1 MALLTHKLCII
12 AIVISYFGVGEGF
25 QRQGRQALLSRY
37 DRGKAVQLRMGIDV
51 SGLKVVPI
59 PDSDVQ
65 AAFLGA
71 AQSSADSGSSLT
83 SGDLLSDLQNVAI
96 LTAGIA
102 YFAYEKRPRGDART
116 DLVEIRRSTIANAN
130 MGVFSKQFIAADTL
144 VGCFPG
150 YVMNVENALEGKRDE
165 DAKIS
170 AKKYMWSISDE
181 EVLDPT
187 NGEGKLEMEISY
199 FGGLIKVNTAMARVN
214 EPPPSADC
222 NLYTK
227 VDNGQVYV
235 YAERDI
241 FANEELYLDYGE
253 SYDRSDYNDM
263 NEIENRLK
271 ESQIKQRLDDEEFMT
286 LRPIVDEAKDSAPS
300 SKLETDTTNPS
311 GFIAKL
317 GQKEKSFDDSG
328 IISPEEGAQLFG
340 EFGVRGLTGNA
351 EEREFMESMRKGGK
365 GSDGMEPKRSNPR
378 PTAKENTVD
387 EKSIMDALLGGASVR
402 GVVDGIESGGSGSG
416 SGSGNAKD
424 SDTEEL
430 MADLMKQMGSENA
443 NNMDSIPDLAEAA
456 GTNKIPVP
464 PNASAPAA
472 PASKSKLG
480 VDESGSKPTT
490 LLTEEETEDLQRR
503 IDNMTDEQVEKVFAK
518 MRGALG
524 EKASAEMADSLEEAR
539 KLTTSKGKREM
550 PRAKPVDDEVR
561 KKYDRE
567 LNAIEDELEKIY
579 NDPLGVWQEL
589 ITNPESFNE
598 DEDPNKLADG
608 EEFS

>member
-1 MALLTHKLCII
+1 MHVFLVITTLLVVFALKENLCFHSGPSTLTARVTSSI
-12 AIVISYFGVGEGF
+12 AIANGNLAS
-25 QRQGRQALLSRY
+25 RGRFDTEL
-37 DRGKAVQLRMGIDV
+37 KMGIDV
-51 SGLKVVPI
+51 SGLRVVPI
-59 PDSDVQ
+59 PDTDLQ
-65 AAFLGA
+65 AALDA
-71 AQSSADSGSSLT
+71 AQSTDAGALT
-83 SGDLLSDLQNVAI
+83 SGDLASDLQNVLI
-96 LTAGIA
+96 LAAGIS
-102 YFAYEKRPRGDART
+102 YFFYEKRPRGDARM

-150 YVMNVENALEGKRDE
+150 FVVNVDDALDRKRDD
-165 DAKIS
+165 DAKAS

-187 NGEGKLEMEISY
+187 NVDGKLELEIMY

-214 EPPPSADC
+214 EPPPGADC

-241 FANEELYLDYGE
+241 FADEELFLDYGT
-253 SYDRSDYNDM
+253 SFDRSDYGND
-263 NEIENRLK
+263 EALENRLK
-271 ESQIKQRLDDEEFMT
+271 ESRIKQRLDDEEFMT
-286 LRPIVDEAKDSAPS
+286 LRPIVDDAKDSAPTS
-300 SKLETDTTNPS
+300 RLETDTTNPS

-317 GQKEKSFDDSG
+317 GKKEKAYDDSG

-365 GSDGMEPKRSNPR
+365 GSEGMQTSGAPPTPPK
-378 PTAKENTVD
+378 NTVD
-387 EKSIMDALLGGASVR
+387 EKSIMDSLLGGASIR
-402 GVVDGIESGGSGSG
+402 GVVDGVESGGKAQDG
-416 SGSGNAKD
+416 
-424 SDTEEL
+424 DTDEL
-430 MADLMKQMGSENA
+430 MADLMKQMGSDNA
-443 NNMDSIPDLAEAA
+443 ENMDAIPDLTEATGGA
-456 GTNKIPVP
+456 ATKVPVP
-464 PNASAPAA
+464 PL
-472 PASKSKLG
+472 SKSA
-480 VDESGSKPTT
+480 DSGSSNKPRT

-524 EKASAEMADSLEEAR
+524 EAASEEMADALEEAR

-561 KKYDRE
+561 KKYNRE
-567 LNAIEDELEKIY
+567 LDAIEDELEKIY

-598 DEDPNKLADG
+598 DENPDKLADG

>member
-1 MALLTHKLCII
+1 MTTLITVLLVLIALEQSSCFHGRPTQSWRGGSSSQSKSANGNWGYKIGGNRL
-12 AIVISYFGVGEGF
+12 VG
-25 QRQGRQALLSRY
+25 L
-37 DRGKAVQLRMGIDV
+37 KMGIDV
-51 SGLKVVPI
+51 SGLRVVPI
-59 PDSDVQ
+59 PDSDLQ
-65 AAFLGA
+65 AALDA
-71 AQSSADSGSSLT
+71 AQSTSESAGGMM
-83 SGDLLSDLQNVAI
+83 SGDLVSDLQNVAI

-102 YFAYEKRPRGDART
+102 YFFYEKRPRGDARA

-130 MGVFSKQFIAADTL
+130 MGVFSKQFIAGDTL

-150 YVMNVENALEGKRDE
+150 YVVKVEDALDRKRDE
-165 DAKIS
+165 DALAS

-187 NGEGKLEMEISY
+187 NIDGKLELEITY
-199 FGGLIKVNTAMARVN
+199 FGGLIKVDTAMARVN
-214 EPPPSADC
+214 EPPPGADC

-241 FANEELYLDYGE
+241 FADEELFLDYGV
-253 SYDRSDYNDM
+253 SFDRSDYGED
-263 NEIENRLK
+263 EVVESRLK
-271 ESQIKQRLDDEEFMT
+271 ESRIKQRLDDEEFMT
-286 LRPIVDEAKDSAPS
+286 LRPIVDEAKDSAPTS
-300 SKLETDTTNPS
+300 RLETDTTNPS

-317 GQKEKSFDDSG
+317 GKSEKDFDDSG

-365 GSDGMEPKRSNPR
+365 GYDGTQPPATPAPPR
-378 PTAKENTVD
+378 ENTVD
-387 EKSIMDALLGGASVR
+387 EKSIMDSLLGGASIR
-402 GVVDGIESGGSGSG
+402 GVVDGVESGG
-416 SGSGNAKD
+416 GNSKD
-424 SDTEEL
+424 GETDEL
-430 MADLMKQMGSENA
+430 MADLMKQMGSDNA
-443 NNMDSIPDLAEAA
+443 KNMDAIPDLTEATGSA
-456 GTNKIPVP
+456 TKVPVP
-464 PNASAPAA
+464 PSPKSGGGSSVPPA
-472 PASKSKLG
+472 
-480 VDESGSKPTT
+480 DSKPKT
-490 LLTEEETEDLQRR
+490 LLTEAETEDLQRR

-524 EKASAEMADSLEEAR
+524 EAASEEMADALEEAR

-550 PRAKPVDDEVR
+550 PRAQPVDDEVR
-561 KKYDRE
+561 KKYNRE

-589 ITNPESFNE
+589 ITNPESF
-598 DEDPNKLADG
+598 DESENPDKLADG